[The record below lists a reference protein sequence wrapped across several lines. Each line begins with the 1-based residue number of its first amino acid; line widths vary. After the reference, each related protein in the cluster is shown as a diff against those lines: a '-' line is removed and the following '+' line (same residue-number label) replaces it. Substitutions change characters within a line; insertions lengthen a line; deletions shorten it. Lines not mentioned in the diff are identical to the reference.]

1 MENPHFLSSTSPSL
15 LLTIT
20 FDCIS
25 EFKQRQMETL
35 TIRTDFPS
43 VPSADFSILP
53 SPSTFFLSNNFPSPT
68 FDQYPISATDY
79 HQHFLPPA
87 PEVANPEERAIQ
99 ELPLATSQASS
110 SDGHSLANDTPSP
123 ASSFPSTPTGSPIP
137 QNLVIDHSGE
147 KQHGLSFKVRQ
158 TPLFSLPL
166 LQQIG

>member
-99 ELPLATSQASS
+99 ELP
-110 SDGHSLANDTPSP
+110 SLLPKHHLLTVIPWRTTLPRLP
-123 ASSFPSTPTGSPIP
+123 ARSLRLLPA
-137 QNLVIDHSGE
+137 V
-147 KQHGLSFKVRQ
+147 LSLR
-158 TPLFSLPL
+158 T
-166 LQQIG
+166 